1 MWEDILLSLGM
12 SIAEAIGVKFIEQGK
27 KQKMFKKL
35 NKSVNDIF
43 TGYADSSLDCNEFSK
58 LICNNKFADMI
69 RNYFL
74 TIEDG
79 MDKNLYIDSMEYYIC
94 KECKSVKRIEV
105 RRFIKDIEELYNEYL
120 HKIIEDNSSVYALFQ
135 LITISHREIITK
147 ILENENNIK
156 RYFDSLED
164 KKISISD
171 ENIKLFHQVCEREY
185 GLIRFTGISGAER
198 KKEQKLKDFYIE
210 NTFSYYGK
218 EAESFAESFD
228 ENVVYCLKYAR
239 NRETAM
245 NYTIE
250 DKKLIREVFNALTK
264 VRVTGETDQRTEDFQ
279 DILTFEL
286 PMGKS
291 CTLVFEAGNLVVGD
305 KVYKIS
311 DAEDLWALT
320 TQIALENEPE
330 GHHENQHGDRHHE

>member
-1 MWEDILLSLGM
+1 MKKYIIVLIAMAILLLCLCIYGWIKQESD
-12 SIAEAIGVKFIEQGK
+12 K
-27 KQKMFKKL
+27 KQAATLQKDRIDAG
-35 NKSVNDIF
+35 N
-43 TGYADSSLDCNEFSK
+43 
-58 LICNNKFADMI
+58 
-69 RNYFL
+69 
-74 TIEDG
+74 TI
-79 MDKNLYIDSMEYYIC
+79 
-94 KECKSVKRIEV
+94 
-105 RRFIKDIEELYNEYL
+105 
-120 HKIIEDNSSVYALFQ
+120 
-135 LITISHREIITK
+135 
-147 ILENENNIK
+147 
-156 RYFDSLED
+156 
-164 KKISISD
+164 
-171 ENIKLFHQVCEREY
+171 
-185 GLIRFTGISGAER
+185 
-198 KKEQKLKDFYIE
+198 
-210 NTFSYYGK
+210 FSYYGK

-264 VRVTGETDQRTEDFQ
+264 VRVTEETDQRTEDFQ

-330 GHHENQHGDRHHE
+330 GHHENKHGDRHHE

>member
-1 MWEDILLSLGM
+1 MKKYIIVLIAMAILLLCLCIYGWIKQESD
-12 SIAEAIGVKFIEQGK
+12 K
-27 KQKMFKKL
+27 KQAATLQKDRIDAG
-35 NKSVNDIF
+35 N
-43 TGYADSSLDCNEFSK
+43 
-58 LICNNKFADMI
+58 
-69 RNYFL
+69 
-74 TIEDG
+74 TI
-79 MDKNLYIDSMEYYIC
+79 
-94 KECKSVKRIEV
+94 
-105 RRFIKDIEELYNEYL
+105 
-120 HKIIEDNSSVYALFQ
+120 
-135 LITISHREIITK
+135 
-147 ILENENNIK
+147 
-156 RYFDSLED
+156 
-164 KKISISD
+164 
-171 ENIKLFHQVCEREY
+171 
-185 GLIRFTGISGAER
+185 
-198 KKEQKLKDFYIE
+198 
-210 NTFSYYGK
+210 FSYYGK

-228 ENVVYCLKYAR
+228 ENVVYSLKYTR

-264 VRVTGETDQRTEDFQ
+264 VRMTGETDQRTEDFQ

>member
-1 MWEDILLSLGM
+1 MFQKD
-12 SIAEAIGVKFIEQGK
+12 GK
-27 KQKMFKKL
+27 K
-35 NKSVNDIF
+35 
-43 TGYADSSLDCNEFSK
+43 TGRRIAVGYDQCRKYAQISYCD
-58 LICNNKFADMI
+58 
-69 RNYFL
+69 L
-74 TIEDG
+74 TEVEPETVSAVAGTEQYNIPAV
-79 MDKNLYIDSMEYYIC
+79 LC
-94 KECKSVKRIEV
+94 KRAGVG
-105 RRFIKDIEELYNEYL
+105 
-120 HKIIEDNSSVYALFQ
+120 Q
-135 LITISHREIITK
+135 W
-147 ILENENNIK
+147 
-156 RYFDSLED
+156 
-164 KKISISD
+164 
-171 ENIKLFHQVCEREY
+171 
-185 GLIRFTGISGAER
+185 
-198 KKEQKLKDFYIE
+198 
-210 NTFSYYGK
+210 YYGK

-264 VRVTGETDQRTEDFQ
+264 VRVTEETDQRTEDFQ

>member
-1 MWEDILLSLGM
+1 MKKYIIVLIAMAILLLCLCIYGWIKQESD
-12 SIAEAIGVKFIEQGK
+12 K
-27 KQKMFKKL
+27 KQAATLQKDRIDAG
-35 NKSVNDIF
+35 N
-43 TGYADSSLDCNEFSK
+43 
-58 LICNNKFADMI
+58 
-69 RNYFL
+69 
-74 TIEDG
+74 TI
-79 MDKNLYIDSMEYYIC
+79 
-94 KECKSVKRIEV
+94 
-105 RRFIKDIEELYNEYL
+105 
-120 HKIIEDNSSVYALFQ
+120 
-135 LITISHREIITK
+135 
-147 ILENENNIK
+147 
-156 RYFDSLED
+156 
-164 KKISISD
+164 
-171 ENIKLFHQVCEREY
+171 
-185 GLIRFTGISGAER
+185 
-198 KKEQKLKDFYIE
+198 
-210 NTFSYYGK
+210 FSYYGN

-250 DKKLIREVFNALTK
+250 DKKLIREVFNTLTK
-264 VRVTGETDQRTEDFQ
+264 VRVTEETDQRTEDFQ

>member
-1 MWEDILLSLGM
+1 MIKTFLLKLLCTVTPLCDTILFTGGECYEKYIIVLIAMAILLLCLCIYGW
-12 SIAEAIGVKFIEQGK
+12 I
-27 KQKMFKKL
+27 KQE
-35 NKSVNDIF
+35 S
-43 TGYADSSLDCNEFSK
+43 E
-58 LICNNKFADMI
+58 
-69 RNYFL
+69 
-74 TIEDG
+74 
-79 MDKNLYIDSMEYYIC
+79 
-94 KECKSVKRIEV
+94 
-105 RRFIKDIEELYNEYL
+105 
-120 HKIIEDNSSVYALFQ
+120 
-135 LITISHREIITK
+135 
-147 ILENENNIK
+147 
-156 RYFDSLED
+156 
-164 KKISISD
+164 
-171 ENIKLFHQVCEREY
+171 
-185 GLIRFTGISGAER
+185 
-198 KKEQKLKDFYIE
+198 KKEAATLQKDRIDAG
-210 NTFSYYGK
+210 NTIFSYYGK

-291 CTLVFEAGNLVVGD
+291 CTLVFEAGNLVAGD